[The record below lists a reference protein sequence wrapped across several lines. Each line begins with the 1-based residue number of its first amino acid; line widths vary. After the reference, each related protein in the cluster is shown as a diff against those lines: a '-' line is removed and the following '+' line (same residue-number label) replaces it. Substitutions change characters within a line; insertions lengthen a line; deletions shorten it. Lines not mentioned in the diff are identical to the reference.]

1 MFKKHVFIIAVGA
14 MFSVPAFADA
24 TSEGVIY
31 QIDQDLSNA
40 SINQVVDDGLATFA
54 AIEQIDST
62 TAGATTNTATIVQGS
77 SDGSAAV
84 EVDSTGAFA
93 TNNATTLFNG
103 VVDANGNPINATGS
117 SFAVNDLSGYTD
129 AYTGDVPFAYTV
141 TNTSSNNYAVVS
153 QDGQTNAQALIIQ
166 ASSEE
171 TDVQIPLQTSLA
183 AMGGIVDFHLIDNN
197 QAAQDIEVTYTGDAI
212 TIGGLLVNGVTLNG
226 FADPGIAGVF
236 GNIGVIAQGADL
248 SNAIT
253 PNGVTLDID
262 QGPQGTV
269 GDSEVALIIQAST
282 NSYAFIGQNGSNDS
296 AAIIQ
301 NQDSNYAE
309 ILQYSAAGDMASN
322 NNFAF
327 TSQIGNFNLSQT
339 YQSGSYNDAY
349 VFQFG
354 DGNIAAVDQL
364 GNNAIAFVY
373 QSNTVGGGDVA
384 TGNNASI
391 YQHAVQ

>member
-31 QIDQDLSNA
+31 QIDQALSNA
-40 SINQVVDDGLATFA
+40 SINQTVEDGVATFA

-62 TAGATTNTATIVQGS
+62 TAGAGTNNAAVIQGS
-77 SDGSAAV
+77 SDNSAAV

-103 VVDANGNPINATGS
+103 VTDAAGNPINATGS
-117 SFAVNDLSGYTD
+117 SFAVNDLSAYTD
-129 AYTGDVPFAYTV
+129 AFTGDVPYAYTV

-153 QDGQTNAQALIIQ
+153 QDGQTNASALIVQ

-171 TDVQIPLQTSLA
+171 TDVQVPLQASLA
-183 AMGGIVDFHLIDNN
+183 AMNGVVDFLMTDNN
-197 QAAQDIEVTYTGDAI
+197 QAADVEVIYTGD
-212 TIGGLLVNGVTLNG
+212 TIEIDGLLGTGVTLFG
-226 FADPGIAGVF
+226 FADPGIGGVF
-236 GNIGVIAQGADL
+236 GNIAVIAQGADL

-269 GDSEVALIIQAST
+269 GDTEVALILQAST
-282 NSYAFIGQNGSNDS
+282 NSYAFIGQTGSNDS

-301 NQDSNYAE
+301 NLDSNYAE
-309 ILQYSAAGDMASN
+309 ILQYSADGDMASN

-327 TSQIGNFNLSQT
+327 TSQIGNFNLAQT

-364 GNNAIAFVY
+364 GNNAVAMIY
-373 QSNTVGGGDVA
+373 QSNTAAGGDVA

-391 YQHAVQ
+391 YQHTVQ